1 MMKSRILS
9 LVLLGLMLGA
19 CSRLEEPTVSWQ
31 LAVVRGDIEQVERHI
46 HWDTDIN
53 TPFPNGRYPLHEAA
67 AKGRVIMLKLLL
79 ENDAR
84 LDVEDTEERTPL
96 ELAVLN
102 GRTQAA
108 SVLLRANAQLD
119 ASKILLVAARKNV
132 EDRDVVRFLKEQ
144 GADFEVTDDQGNTPL
159 MLAVSQKN
167 HRLTHHLVEQ
177 GADVNATNKVG
188 KTPLALAE
196 EVGATELVL
205 FLQRNGGVR
214 GQAPGQ

>member
-1 MMKSRILS
+1 MMKSRILT
-9 LVLLGLMLGA
+9 LVLLGLLLGA

-53 TPFPNGRYPLHEAA
+53 APFPNGRYPLHEAA
-67 AKGRVIMLKLLL
+67 DKGRVIMMKLLL
-79 ENDAR
+79 DNDAQ
-84 LDVEDTEERTPL
+84 LDVKDTEGRTPL
-96 ELAVLN
+96 EIAVLS

-119 ASKILLVAARKNV
+119 ASRTLLIAARTDV
-132 EDRDVVRFLKEQ
+132 EDRDVVRFLKAQ
-144 GADFEVTDDQGNTPL
+144 GADFEVTDEQGNTPL
-159 MLAVSQKN
+159 MLAVSRKN

-177 GADVNATNKVG
+177 GSDVNAINQAG

-196 EVGATELVL
+196 EVGAAELVL
-205 FLQRNGGVR
+205 FLQRNGGVS
-214 GQAPGQ
+214 GQPSGQ